1 MVLCAVVKFLHKLGH
16 VHTERP
22 KCLPNRWTWFCCCRR
37 DTKHYISDYRHILGL
52 GGPTVSNGK
61 GKLKR
66 KKNLHHFQ
74 FFIFKSNFLQ
84 TFYCHF
90 VLISYLSHVL
100 SSHAAFKCT
109 LSTLRNLGGVV
120 PLAVSQPLSICLT
133 FLVAHFSGYPHFSH
147 HHSNLFF
154 SRSAHRK

>member
-74 FFIFKSNFLQ
+74 FFIFNSNFLLSFCVNFLPKPR
-84 TFYCHF
+84 T
-90 VLISYLSHVL
+90 LITCRFQVYVVNIKKSWGCGTTSCISTIEHLFDLSG
-100 SSHAAFKCT
+100 C
-109 LSTLRNLGGVV
+109 
-120 PLAVSQPLSICLT
+120 PLLWLPPL
-133 FLVAHFSGYPHFSH
+133 FAPPF
-147 HHSNLFF
+147 
-154 SRSAHRK
+154 